1 MSQEKYKYVSY
12 IQDSIK
18 YTILRTTG
26 AKTLP
31 VQFKRIHMPRPL
43 YEEIEK
49 FVSKQDSPYKT
60 AAELCREAGRMLTDH
75 YKLREKYA

>member
-1 MSQEKYKYVSY
+1 MGYRKYKCVSY
-12 IQDSIK
+12 IQDSIEC
-18 YTILRTTG
+18 TISITNG
-26 AKTLP
+26 ANQMPT
-31 VQFKRIHMPRPL
+31 QFKRIHMPRPL

-60 AAELCREAGRMLTDH
+60 AAELCREAGRMLTEH

>member
-1 MSQEKYKYVSY
+1 MP
-12 IQDSIK
+12 
-18 YTILRTTG
+18 T
-26 AKTLP
+26 
-31 VQFKRIHMPRPL
+31 QFKRIHMPRPL
-43 YEEIEK
+43 YKEIEK